1 MRPGAQADIAN
12 PGTKVADL
20 IHASDDVIEFLMQR
34 EEFELQ
40 RTPQEE
46 LNPQVRRVALQLM
59 QELAMVL
66 ECDSHSQTRLFLNAV
81 QYFDAD
87 TATVLNVPIENVLAR
102 AAAAWIVAEK
112 LFRDQHRYPGGVR
125 RALQKACQIACAL
138 SQKNAGGEVFESD
151 IMREE
156 RALLSLT
163 GFRVCMTSPCQF
175 IEVSLSRFS
184 LASGRLLHADLT
196 KFGNYCTQ
204 IAVLCAF
211 CGPFRDHNR
220 PSAVSSGTIYWCLR
234 NAGVMQPGDTMGE
247 VGQLH
252 GSAIASALSVA
263 VGRKTEESILRDAS
277 IIRECLVSAR
287 REALTWSTA

>member
-1 MRPGAQADIAN
+1 M
-12 PGTKVADL
+12 
-20 IHASDDVIEFLMQR
+20 ER

-40 RTPQEE
+40 SRPQQE
-46 LNPQVRRVALQLM
+46 LKPEIRRVALQLM
-59 QELAMVL
+59 QILATAL
-66 ECDSHSQTRLFLNAV
+66 EHDSDSQTRLWLSAV
-81 QYFDAD
+81 QHFDAE
-87 TATVLNVPIENVLAR
+87 TSTLLNVSIENVLAR
-102 AAAAWIVAEK
+102 AAAAWIVSEK
-112 LFRDQHRYPGGVR
+112 LFRDQQRYPGGVKH
-125 RALQKACQIACAL
+125 ALQKACAIACTL
-138 SQKNAGGEVFESD
+138 SKKHAGGEVFESD